1 MQYSLSFA
9 LNLTSVSFF
18 VNICLVDCVS
28 GTYSVVP
35 VVVSIPYFPSQICV
49 VYSPIQASVFSTF
62 SLYIVLVQS
71 CFIMLI
77 LIIKTWMYDDVMF

>member
-9 LNLTSVSFF
+9 LNLTSVNFF
-18 VNICLVDCVS
+18 VSICPVDCVS
-28 GTYSVVP
+28 STYCSSL
-35 VVVSIPYFPSQICV
+35 VVSILYLCPQICV
-49 VYSPIQASVFSTF
+49 VYPPIQASVFSTF